1 MLAPFLQVFSK
12 GHSISCAGPHES
24 ATCPTKPVAVVAT
37 KPSSKTPTGS
47 KASSKPGKPS
57 KVKSS
62 ADTTLT
68 RLGMKMLYFRIF
80 IAFLTSRERRLEA
93 ARAPSGCLDTDR
105 VTHSQWLLE
114 QCKSIRLL

>member
-1 MLAPFLQVFSK
+1 MLSPFLQVFSK

-62 ADTTLT
+62 ANLDVDDPMEAPADSETEAVSAHLLFCLYNGLHCLSFMLFL
-68 RLGMKMLYFRIF
+68 RL
-80 IAFLTSRERRLEA
+80 
-93 ARAPSGCLDTDR
+93 
-105 VTHSQWLLE
+105 V
-114 QCKSIRLL
+114 